1 MRSVDD
7 LYHMKKRLCV
17 KLFDKLHHTHQALLR
32 TDRKEDQQ
40 MQADESNSKSKQK
53 SKQQKTSQGVK
64 YTKTSVENYEAHYAN
79 TGFGITAIVRCLVD
93 AFLPQYVRR
102 VASDCGHGMADGKR
116 AEGRAG
122 GGRSTGRMTVGRMRA
137 GGQTDGGR
145 SGGRISKTWAC
156 WCEWNVEE
164 KRTTDGCRLV
174 LNSFLCAGNGDSL
187 EVKPRFRWKLTKRGV
202 PAR

>member
-122 GGRSTGRMTVGRMRA
+122 GGRS
-137 GGQTDGGR
+137 
-145 SGGRISKTWAC
+145 GGRISKTWAC

>member
-1 MRSVDD
+1 
-7 LYHMKKRLCV
+7 
-17 KLFDKLHHTHQALLR
+17 
-32 TDRKEDQQ
+32 